1 MRTINV
7 SIDVY
12 ASIWAKRNEGEETE
26 DDILR
31 RILGCPKSSTEDVED
46 KKPQGV
52 YDARNKVNFFE
63 GFEVFRY
70 YKGVEYRAVATN
82 GRWHLKN
89 NDKYYSSLNQLTKA
103 VSGGSA
109 NAWVSWNFLSPSGK
123 EVKVSKLRDGPGI
136 IISPSSKENEA

>member
-1 MRTINV
+1 MRTITV
-7 SIDVY
+7 STDVF
-12 ASIWAKRNEGEETE
+12 AKLWAAHEAGEETE

-31 RILGCPKSSTEDVED
+31 RILGCPKAPISNNEKD
-46 KKPQGV
+46 KPQGV

-63 GFEVFRY
+63 GFEVFRH

-89 NDKYYSSLNQLTKA
+89 NDKLYTSLNQLTKA

-109 NAWVSWNFLSPSGK
+109 NAWVSWDCLLPSGK
-123 EVKVSKLRDGPGI
+123 EAKVSMLRNNSGILVSPKL
-136 IISPSSKENEA
+136 KEGVE